1 MQLSIEIINYLKIAG
16 LTAALIL
23 GVLLSIYLA
32 RVISRWI
39 TRFFINLEINLAV
52 KGGKEGKKRT
62 PEQMKKLRRRITRQ
76 TSQRLYPALNRI
88 FQIIFILIV
97 LFIVVQVFLEF
108 FQLSMSMSVGV
119 GGYSFTLG
127 VLIKFVVALVVGYF
141 FIQVLLSPLLE
152 SLISLSFLVAAPKK
166 KLISVKRRVYKN
178 LIAVTKLFF
187 SILVVYLSIKHILGP
202 ENIPFWGLIESIA
215 VFVMILAGTYIVVEM
230 IAELLAL
237 TYLSP
242 EKMDVHTAQAI
253 GKFAKI
259 AIFLIGL
266 MVALV
271 AIGLNPLAVATSL
284 GLIGFALAFGLQDT
298 VANLAAGI
306 QIAIDKPFRIG
317 DRIRVAYMGR
327 DTWGDVVD
335 IGLRSTKIV
344 TPEGE
349 YITIPNMIMAREQ
362 VWNYSRPDRRLSETL
377 EIGISYGSDWRLAEK
392 LILEILGEIPLVLK
406 TPKPLVWMKEFG
418 EFSVKLEVR
427 YWIPDARD
435 RYAIRSEVL
444 KRIKDSFDAAGVEI
458 PFPYRTLVFK
468 RELPKE
474 SRLGEEYH
482 SPLVLPSLGWQEAVI
497 SPGPGRIKIPEGPL
511 LAATSSPEAAR
522 ASAPYIV
529 TMAKN
534 LGRKLTVLYV
544 MKEPLPGERQKGSK
558 ALKEFR
564 DIAEREGVWVET
576 LLEEAKKTPVE
587 LKILEVVKEVS
598 PSLVVMGYLHYPEE
612 KSESGMV
619 TKLMSLLDVPVM
631 LIPVTFEEEEEED

>member
-1 MQLSIEIINYLKIAG
+1 VQLSIEVINYLKIAG
-16 LTAALIL
+16 LTTALIL

-39 TRFFINLEINLAV
+39 TQLFINLEINLAV

-62 PEQMKKLRRRITRQ
+62 PEQMKKLRRRITRR
-76 TSQRLYPALNRI
+76 TSQRLYPALNKI
-88 FQIIFILIV
+88 LQIMFIFIV
-97 LFIVVQVFLEF
+97 LLIVVQVFLEF
-108 FQLSMSMSVGV
+108 FNLSLTMEVGV
-119 GGYSFTLG
+119 GRYSFTLA
-127 VLIKFVVALVVGYF
+127 LIIKFVVALVVGYF

-152 SLISLSFLVAAPKK
+152 SLISLLFLLAAPRK
-166 KLISVKRRVYKN
+166 KLLGVKRRVYKN

-187 SILVVYLSIKHILGP
+187 SILVIYLSLKHILGT
-202 ENIPFWGLIESIA
+202 ENIPFWGIFDRIA
-215 VFVMILAGTYIVVEM
+215 IFVMIIAGTYMVVEM

-306 QIAIDKPFRIG
+306 QIAIDKPFKIG
-317 DRIRVAYMGR
+317 DRIRVTYMGR

-349 YITIPNMIMAREQ
+349 YITIPNMIVAKEQ
-362 VWNYSRPDRRLSETL
+362 VWNYSRPDKRLAETL

-392 LILEILGEIPLVLK
+392 LILEILNEIPLVLK
-406 TPKPLVWMKEFG
+406 TPRPLVWMKEFG
-418 EFSVKLEVR
+418 EFSVNLEVR

-435 RYAIRSEVL
+435 KYAIRSEVL
-444 KRIKDSFDAAGVEI
+444 KRIKDAFDSAGVEI
-458 PFPYRTLVFK
+458 PFPYRTVVFK

-474 SRLGEEYH
+474 SRLGEEYR
-482 SPLVLPSLGWQEAVI
+482 SPLVLPSLGWQEVAI
-497 SPGPGRIKIPEGPL
+497 SPGPGEIKILEGPL

-529 TMAKN
+529 TLAKN

-544 MKEPLPGERQKGSK
+544 MKEAHPGERQKGSQ

-564 DIAEREGVWVET
+564 RLAEREGVWVET
-576 LLEEAKKTPVE
+576 LLEEAGKIPVE
-587 LKILEVVKEVS
+587 LKILEVVKETT
-598 PSLVVMGYLHYPEE
+598 PSLVVMGYLYTPTE
-612 KSESGMV
+612 KSESGIV
-619 TKLMSLLDVPVM
+619 TRLMSLLDVPVM
-631 LIPVTFEEEEEED
+631 LIPVIFEEEEEE